1 MPVQTRRRGTPL
13 DPTGNPASTRSGGTY
28 QAGTTYGGNAT
39 GHGRAGTTYGRGG
52 GTTYGGG
59 ERRPDGAGHGAGPG
73 PGGPGGPGRG
83 GPGGR
88 GGKARKRKDP
98 LWARLVVIFGAV
110 LMLASG
116 GLIVGSKALIGR
128 YTENISQEDLL
139 GTAVKAQPGKALEGP
154 INILLLGVDERLSSP
169 GDIRSDT
176 IIILHIPATHDQA
189 YLVSVPRDTYVDVPA
204 FKRSGYPG
212 GRSKITDAFHAGFQN
227 GGGRPGGAQLVAK
240 ILKNMTGIEF
250 NGAAI
255 IDFRG
260 FRRVIDALGG
270 VNMCV
275 DHEVQSQHIRLVDG
289 KQIYIGADTSKKY
302 VGKPVIHKEGCRR
315 MEGWEALDY
324 SRQRYGL
331 PRGDYDRQRHQQQ
344 LIKAM
349 AKEAMGKGMITDP
362 RKLDRVIQAAG
373 KAFTL
378 DTGGVPIADFIF
390 TLRGVA
396 ANDLVLVKT
405 NAGNFNSAGLKGV
418 SAETLNPKSLEMLD
432 AVRDGSLDQWLV
444 GHPEFVSKEK

>member
-1 MPVQTRRRGTPL
+1 L
-13 DPTGNPASTRSGGTY
+13 DPTGGPASPRS
-28 QAGTTYGGNAT
+28 
-39 GHGRAGTTYGRGG
+39 GTTYGRAGTYGTATGTTYGSGG
-52 GTTYGGG
+52 GTTYGSGG
-59 ERRPDGAGHGAGPG
+59 GTTYGSGRGPD
-73 PGGPGGPGRG
+73 GPGRG
-83 GPGGR
+83 GRAGTVTGAKP
-88 GGKARKRKDP
+88 RKRKDP

-110 LMLASG
+110 LMLTSG
-116 GLIVGSKALIGR
+116 GLIVGSKMLIGR
-128 YTENISQEDLL
+128 YTDSIEQRDLL
-139 GTAVKAQPGKALEGP
+139 GGAGKVKPQGKALEGP

-204 FKRSGYPG
+204 FKPSGYPG
-212 GRSKITDAFHAGFQN
+212 GRSKITDAFHAGYQN
-227 GGGRPGGAQLVAK
+227 GAGRPGGAQLVAK

-250 NGAAI
+250 DGAAI

-270 VNMCV
+270 VRMCV
-275 DHEVQSQHIRLVDG
+275 DHQVESQHIRLVDG
-289 KQIYIGADTSKKY
+289 KPIYIGTDTSKKY
-302 VGKPVIHKEGCRR
+302 VGKPVIHKKGCRQ

-349 AKEAMGKGMITDP
+349 AKEAMSKGMITDLG
-362 RKLDRVIQAAG
+362 KLDRVIKAAG

-405 NAGNFNSAGLKGV
+405 NAGNFNSAGVDGI
-418 SAETLNPKSLEMLD
+418 SAETLNPKSLEMFG
-432 AVRDGSLDQWLV
+432 AVRDGTLDQWLI
-444 GHPEFVSKEK
+444 GHPEYVSKEK